1 MYLRGIEGT
10 KNLCKIMKYI
20 IQVGITPEFIAKKLT
35 DIADADEEDRP
46 DIRREGSNFIRKMIF
61 GAFAVRSY
69 DYFRVTPPNRE
80 DHIHMDP
87 VSLACA
93 AVERGR
99 TFAVLYTL
107 NKVGL
112 GMPPAL
118 AKIWEGKLKSSQT
131 STIQLERNIDM
142 LDPNDRPDAREYV
155 RAIED
160 TTERDEGTPGSGQ
173 AGPSKKKAKR
183 QKSDAGGGS
192 SSSRRPTES

>member
-1 MYLRGIEGT
+1 M
-10 KNLCKIMKYI
+10 
-20 IQVGITPEFIAKKLT
+20 
-35 DIADADEEDRP
+35 
-46 DIRREGSNFIRKMIF
+46 
-61 GAFAVRSY
+61 
-69 DYFRVTPPNRE
+69 
-80 DHIHMDP
+80 
-87 VSLACA
+87 
-93 AVERGR
+93 
-99 TFAVLYTL
+99 YTL

-118 AKIWEGKLKSSQT
+118 VKIWEAKLKSSQT

>member
-1 MYLRGIEGT
+1 
-10 KNLCKIMKYI
+10 MKYI

-46 DIRREGSNFIRKMIF
+46 DIRREVTNFIRKMIS

-93 AVERGR
+93 VVERGR

-107 NKVGL
+107 NKIGL

-142 LDPNDRPDAREYV
+142 LDPNDRPDAREYG

-160 TTERDEGTPGSGQ
+160 TTERGEGTPGSGQ
-173 AGPSKKKAKR
+173 TGPSQKKARR